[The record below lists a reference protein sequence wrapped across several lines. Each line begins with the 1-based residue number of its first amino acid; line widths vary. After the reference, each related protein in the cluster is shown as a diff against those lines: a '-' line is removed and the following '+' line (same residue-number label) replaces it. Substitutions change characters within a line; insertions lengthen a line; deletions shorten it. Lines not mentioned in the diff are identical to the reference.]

1 MTDVAASPLRVG
13 LIGLGRPGLYLMER
27 FAAGGP
33 FRVVAVWA
41 DPIVAE
47 VISPFGARLVNHP
60 RELLAAADVDVVWF
74 AELDAFRNDFTAAD
88 TLCEKHAIVET
99 PLTLS
104 SAIADRAF
112 REAARSNRLL
122 LVHHPRRSDPD
133 FQQALAVTQDFAPSV
148 LRAVKFVSWSYGL
161 PPRGATRGH
170 GPLPPDA
177 TSDDAQITKVRF
189 AAHALDQ
196 LLPLVSDR
204 PIRVFATG
212 DQKFP
217 GFPKL
222 FAGYS
227 LTLQMT
233 FEQGCQA
240 DIDIRLDSPTKF
252 QSGWLLATERNGYA
266 KGQRFTLTDDGE
278 VFDSPVTATSDSNE
292 DADHFEWLAQQIRS
306 GVRDHVEEA
315 RVRTVVALLDAA
327 QRSLESRQAIEMA
340 SMPAS

>member
-1 MTDVAASPLRVG
+1 MTDCAASPLRVG
-13 LIGLGRPGLYLMER
+13 LIGLGRPGLHLMER
-27 FAAGGP
+27 FASGGP

-47 VISPFGARLVNHP
+47 VVSPFGVRLVNHP

-74 AELDAFRNDFTAAD
+74 SEFDAFRNDFTAAD
-88 TLCEKHAIVET
+88 TLCEKHAIVQT

-104 SAIADRAF
+104 STIADRAF
-112 REAARSNRLL
+112 CEAACSNRLL

-133 FQQALAVTQDFAPSV
+133 FRQALAVTEDLAPSA

-170 GPLPPDA
+170 RPLPPDA
-177 TSDDAQITKVRF
+177 SDDAQITKVRF
-189 AAHALDQ
+189 VAHALDQ

-212 DQKFP
+212 DQNFP

-227 LTLQMT
+227 LSLQLT

-240 DIDIRLDSPTKF
+240 EIDIRLDSPTKF
-252 QSGWLLATERNGYA
+252 QSGWLLTTERGGYA

-278 VFDSPVTATSDSNE
+278 VFDSPVTAALDDNE
-292 DADHFEWLAQQIRS
+292 DADQSEWLAQQIRS
-306 GVRDHVEEA
+306 GVRDHVEEV

-327 QRSLESRQAIEMA
+327 QRSLESRRAIDL
-340 SMPAS
+340 